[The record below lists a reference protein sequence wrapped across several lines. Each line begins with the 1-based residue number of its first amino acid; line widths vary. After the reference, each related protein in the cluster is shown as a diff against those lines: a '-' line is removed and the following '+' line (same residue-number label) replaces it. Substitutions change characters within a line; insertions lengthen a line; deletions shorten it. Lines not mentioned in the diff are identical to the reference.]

1 MTRAFIIAAKRSA
14 VVPRG
19 GAFAD
24 YALHGIAAPVVI
36 DCLNASGI
44 APTQV
49 DELIAGNALGAGGNP
64 ARHVA
69 LAAGLP
75 THVAGLTLDRQCC
88 GGLDALNLADALVR
102 SGQANAVIAGGV
114 ESYSRAPLRHET
126 FADGR
131 PARPYQQAR
140 FTPWPDRDPLMQD
153 AAAALASRLG
163 ISRADQDSWAV
174 FSHQKALAAQ
184 DRMAQEIT
192 PINGQNVDP
201 FSRKLT
207 EAIAA
212 RAKPLS
218 RSITAA
224 NTSVA
229 ADAAAFCLVVSQD
242 IADAYD
248 GPKAEIIAGCTL
260 GDTPDM
266 PGLAPVL
273 AIKRALSH
281 VQIAP
286 DQLAMSEIMEAYAVQ
301 AMACVHGA
309 GLDEARVN
317 IGGGSL
323 ARGHPIGASGA
334 INAVRLFHELT
345 QTGGYGLAAIA
356 AAGGLGTAMVLRA

>member
-19 GAFAD
+19 GAFAGC
-24 YALHGIAAPVVI
+24 ALHDIATPVVI
-36 DCLNASGI
+36 ACLNAAGV
-44 APTQV
+44 APAQV

-75 THVAGLTLDRQCC
+75 EHVAGLTLDRQCC

-102 SGQANAVIAGGV
+102 SGQANIVVAGGV
-114 ESYSRAPLRHET
+114 ESYSRAPIRHET

-131 PARPYQQAR
+131 PPRPYLQAR
-140 FTPWPDRDPLMQD
+140 FTPWPDRDPAMHD
-153 AAAALASRLG
+153 AAATLARKLG
-163 ISRADQDSWAV
+163 ISRADQDVWAIS
-174 FSHQKALAAQ
+174 SHQKALDAQ
-184 DRMAQEIT
+184 GRMTQEIT
-192 PINGQNVDP
+192 PINGQNIDP
-201 FSRKLT
+201 FARTLT
-207 EAIAA
+207 GAITA
-212 RAKPLS
+212 RAKLLS
-218 RSITAA
+218 GSITAA

-229 ADAAAFCLVVSQD
+229 ADAAAFCLVVSED
-242 IADAYD
+242 IAKAYD

-266 PGLAPVL
+266 PGLAPVK
-273 AIKRALSH
+273 AIKRVLRHAQ
-281 VQIAP
+281 VTAE
-286 DQLAMSEIMEAYAVQ
+286 QLAVSEIMEAYAVQ
-301 AMACVHGA
+301 AMACVQSV
-309 GLDEARVN
+309 GLNEARVN

-345 QTGGYGLAAIA
+345 KTGGHGLAAIA
-356 AAGGLGTAMVLRA
+356 AAGGLGTAMTLRA

>member
-19 GAFAD
+19 GAFAGC
-24 YALHGIAAPVVI
+24 ALHDIAAPVVI
-36 DCLNASGI
+36 DCLDAAGI
-44 APTQV
+44 APDQV

-75 THVAGLTLDRQCC
+75 IHVAGLTLDRQCC

-102 SGQANAVIAGGV
+102 SGRANVVIAGGA
-114 ESYSRAPLRHET
+114 ESYSRAPIRHET

-131 PARPYQQAR
+131 PARAYLQAR
-140 FTPWPDRDPLMQD
+140 FTPWADRDPAMQD
-153 AAAALASRLG
+153 AAASLAHKLG
-163 ISRADQDSWAV
+163 ISRADQDAWAI

-184 DRMAQEIT
+184 DHMAQEIT
-192 PINGQNVDP
+192 PIKGQSIDP
-201 FSRKLT
+201 FTRALT
-207 EAIAA
+207 GAITA

-218 RSITAA
+218 GSITAA

-229 ADAAAFCLVVSQD
+229 ADAAAFCLVVSED

-273 AIKRALSH
+273 AIKRALAH
-281 VQIAP
+281 AQISA
-286 DQLAMSEIMEAYAVQ
+286 DQLAVSEVMEAYAVQ
-301 AMACVHGA
+301 VIACVQGA
-309 GLDEARVN
+309 RLAEASVN

-345 QTGGYGLAAIA
+345 KTGGHGLAAIA
-356 AAGGLGTAMVLRA
+356 AAGGLGTALVLRA

>member
-24 YALHGIAAPVVI
+24 CALHDIAAPVLT
-36 DCLNASGI
+36 DCLSAAGI
-44 APTQV
+44 DPAQV

-88 GGLDALNLADALVR
+88 SGLDALNLADALVR
-102 SGQANAVIAGGV
+102 SGRAKVVIAGGI
-114 ESYSRAPLRHET
+114 ESYSRAPIRHET

-131 PARPYQQAR
+131 PPRAYAQAR
-140 FTPWPDRDPLMQD
+140 FTPWPDHDPAMQD
-153 AAAALASRLG
+153 AAAHLAHRLG
-163 ISRADQDSWAV
+163 MSRADQDAWAIY
-174 FSHQKALAAQ
+174 SHQKALAAQ
-184 DRMAQEIT
+184 NRMIQEIT
-192 PINGQNVDP
+192 PINSQTVDP
-201 FSRKLT
+201 FARTLT
-207 EAIAA
+207 AAIAA

-218 RSITAA
+218 GSITAA

-242 IADAYD
+242 IAQTYD
-248 GPKAEIIAGCTL
+248 GPMVEMITGCTL

-266 PGLAPVL
+266 PGLAPVK

-281 VQIAP
+281 AQISP
-286 DQLAMSEIMEAYAVQ
+286 DQLAVSEIMEAYAVQ
-301 AMACVHGA
+301 AMACVRGA
-309 GLDEARVN
+309 GLDETRVN

-345 QTGGYGLAAIA
+345 ITGGHGVAAIA
-356 AAGGLGTAMVLRA
+356 AAGGLGTALILRA

>member
-24 YALHGIAAPVVI
+24 CALHDIAAPVVMH
-36 DCLNASGI
+36 CLNAAGI
-44 APTQV
+44 APAQV

-75 THVAGLTLDRQCC
+75 TYVAGLTLDRQCC
-88 GGLDALNLADALVR
+88 GGLDALNLADALIR
-102 SGQANAVIAGGV
+102 SGRASVVIAGGV
-114 ESYSRAPLRHET
+114 ESYSRAPIRHET

-131 PARPYQQAR
+131 RPRAYQQAR
-140 FTPWPDRDPLMQD
+140 FTPWPDRDPAMQD
-153 AAAALASRLG
+153 AAASLAQKLG
-163 ISRADQDSWAV
+163 ISRADQDAWAIL
-174 FSHQKALAAQ
+174 SHQKALAAQ
-184 DRMAQEIT
+184 DRITQEIT
-192 PINGQNVDP
+192 QIKGQNVDP
-201 FSRKLT
+201 FARTLT
-207 EAIAA
+207 GATAA

-218 RSITAA
+218 GSITAA

-248 GPKAEIIAGCTL
+248 GPKAEIIAGCTI
-260 GDTPDM
+260 GGTPDM
-266 PGLAPVL
+266 PGLAPVK
-273 AIKRALSH
+273 AIERALRH
-281 VQIAP
+281 ARITAE
-286 DQLAMSEIMEAYAVQ
+286 QLVMSEIMEAYAVQ
-301 AMACVHGA
+301 AIACVQGA
-309 GLDEARVN
+309 RLDETRVN

-334 INAVRLFHELT
+334 INAVRLFHELST
-345 QTGGYGLAAIA
+345 TGGHGLAAIA
-356 AAGGLGTAMVLRA
+356 AAGGLGAALILRA

>member
-14 VVPRG
+14 VVPHG
-19 GAFAD
+19 GAFAGC
-24 YALHGIAAPVVI
+24 ALHDIAAPVVA
-36 DCLNASGI
+36 DCLNAASL
-44 APTQV
+44 APDQV

-69 LAAGLP
+69 LVAGLP
-75 THVAGLTLDRQCC
+75 EHVAGLTLDRQCC

-102 SGQANAVIAGGV
+102 SGRANVVVAGGV
-114 ESYSRAPLRHET
+114 ESYSRAPIRHET

-131 PARPYQQAR
+131 PPRPYQQAR
-140 FTPWPDRDPLMQD
+140 FTPWTDRDPAMQD
-153 AAAALASRLG
+153 AAAALARRLG
-163 ISRADQDSWAV
+163 ISRADQDAWAIL
-174 FSHQKALAAQ
+174 SHQKALAAQ
-184 DRMAQEIT
+184 NRMAHEIT
-192 PINGQNVDP
+192 QINGQSVDP
-201 FSRKLT
+201 FARALT
-207 EAIAA
+207 GAITA

-218 RSITAA
+218 GSITAA

-229 ADAAAFCLVVSQD
+229 ADAAAFCLVVSED
-242 IADAYD
+242 IAKAYD
-248 GPKAEIIAGCTL
+248 GPNVEIISGCTL

-273 AIKRALSH
+273 AIKRALRH
-281 VQIAP
+281 AQITP

-301 AMACVHGA
+301 AIACVRGA
-309 GLDEARVN
+309 GLDEADVN

-345 QTGGYGLAAIA
+345 KTGGHGLAAIA
-356 AAGGLGTAMVLRA
+356 AAGGLGTAVILRA